1 MRKNISSHKKP
12 RELLPGALST
22 FMKYCA
28 FFSHPDFTVGSGISP
43 DRLTIAYTIS
53 VHKFLSLIFVHRF
66 LTRYPPNDQFADF
79 TAGWELHPAPKN
91 LLSHDIIIRYAA
103 LRNYYF
109 VLISRISFLI
119 GSTNVGDT
127 DSSSIPILRNV
138 SVRVISAP
146 SSPQIPTQHPA
157 LCPFSIVCWIM
168 RSTAG

>member
-1 MRKNISSHKKP
+1 MNHTILSPISETKNPVTKKVTGQFHHSDNPVNIVSS
-12 RELLPGALST
+12 
-22 FMKYCA
+22 
-28 FFSHPDFTVGSGISP
+28 FSHPDFTVGSGISP
-43 DRLTIAYTIS
+43 DRLITAYIIS
-53 VHKFLSLIFVHRF
+53 VHSF
-66 LTRYPPNDQFADF
+66 LTRYSPNDQFADF

-91 LLSHDIIIRYAA
+91 LLSHDIIIRNAA

-127 DSSSIPILRNV
+127 DNSSIPILRNV

-157 LCPFSIVCWIM
+157 LCPFSIVF
-168 RSTAG
+168 